1 MKAMVSLI
9 EWSKASR
16 VKGPSVIRT
25 VEERK
30 KMIRHFYGTHVF
42 NEMLLAE
49 KDGKT
54 KTLFS
59 ALSNQSQKG
68 ITVPANP
75 FIRQPIRNILRALV
89 LHWNP

>member
-1 MKAMVSLI
+1 M
-9 EWSKASR
+9 
-16 VKGPSVIRT
+16 IRM

-30 KMIRHFYGTHVF
+30 KTMRHFYGTRVF
-42 NEMLLAE
+42 NEMLME
-49 KDGKT
+49 KYEKT

-68 ITVPANP
+68 ITVPAKP
-75 FIRQPIRNILRALV
+75 FIRQPTRNILRASV

>member
-1 MKAMVSLI
+1 
-9 EWSKASR
+9 
-16 VKGPSVIRT
+16 VIRM

-30 KMIRHFYGTHVF
+30 KTMRHFYGTRGF
-42 NEMLLAE
+42 NEMLLVERDE
-49 KDGKT
+49 KV

-75 FIRQPIRNILRALV
+75 FIRQPIRNILRAFV

>member
-1 MKAMVSLI
+1 M
-9 EWSKASR
+9 
-16 VKGPSVIRT
+16 

-30 KMIRHFYGTHVF
+30 KTMRHFYGTRVF
-42 NEMLLAE
+42 NEMLLVE
-49 KDGKT
+49 EDEKT

-89 LHWNP
+89 LHLNP

>member
-1 MKAMVSLI
+1 M
-9 EWSKASR
+9 
-16 VKGPSVIRT
+16 

-30 KMIRHFYGTHVF
+30 KTMRHFYETRVF
-42 NEMLLAE
+42 NEMLLVE
-49 KDGKT
+49 KDEKT

-75 FIRQPIRNILRALV
+75 FIRQPKRNILRALV

>member
-1 MKAMVSLI
+1 M
-9 EWSKASR
+9 
-16 VKGPSVIRT
+16 

-30 KMIRHFYGTHVF
+30 KAMRHFYGTRVF
-42 NEMLLAE
+42 NEMLLEE
-49 KDGKT
+49 KDEKT

-68 ITVPANP
+68 ITVPAIP
-75 FIRQPIRNILRALV
+75 FKRQPIRNIPRAFV

>member
-1 MKAMVSLI
+1 M
-9 EWSKASR
+9 
-16 VKGPSVIRT
+16 

-30 KMIRHFYGTHVF
+30 KTMRHFYGTRVF
-42 NEMLLAE
+42 NEMLLVK
-49 KDGKT
+49 KDEKT

-75 FIRQPIRNILRALV
+75 FIRQPTRNILRASV

>member
-1 MKAMVSLI
+1 MV
-9 EWSKASR
+9 EQ
-16 VKGPSVIRT
+16 
-25 VEERK
+25 RK
-30 KMIRHFYGTHVF
+30 KTMRHFYGIRIY
-42 NEMLLAE
+42 NEMLLVE
-49 KDGKT
+49 KDEKT

-75 FIRQPIRNILRALV
+75 FIRQPIRNILRASV

>member
-1 MKAMVSLI
+1 MV
-9 EWSKASR
+9 E
-16 VKGPSVIRT
+16 V
-25 VEERK
+25 RK
-30 KMIRHFYGTHVF
+30 KTMRHFYKTRVF
-42 NEMLLAE
+42 NEMLLVE
-49 KDGKT
+49 KDEKT

-75 FIRQPIRNILRALV
+75 FIRQPIRNILRPSV